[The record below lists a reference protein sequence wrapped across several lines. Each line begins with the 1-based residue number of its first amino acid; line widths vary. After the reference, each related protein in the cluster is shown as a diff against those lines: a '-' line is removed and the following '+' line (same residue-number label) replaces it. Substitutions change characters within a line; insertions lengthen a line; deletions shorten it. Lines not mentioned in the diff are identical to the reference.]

1 MDSATARLVIHER
14 VLADG
19 AFQRTWLEVSGGRL
33 VLGSDGLVS
42 GRSGSPPADGASHA
56 DASGAD
62 TSGQRA
68 IVELGVLDAVMKRYG
83 RPLADDVIVTG
94 PTLELEGGQTLSLLR
109 HRARYDVIA
118 RDFLVYRIPGKEPI
132 AELAASVTAAL
143 TYLVRAPTGD

>member
-1 MDSATARLVIHER
+1 M
-14 VLADG
+14 
-19 AFQRTWLEVSGGRL
+19 
-33 VLGSDGLVS
+33 S

-56 DASGAD
+56 DASGVD
-62 TSGQRA
+62 TSGQRV

-83 RPLADDVIVTG
+83 RPLADDVIFTG

-143 TYLVRAPTGD
+143 TYLVRPLTGD